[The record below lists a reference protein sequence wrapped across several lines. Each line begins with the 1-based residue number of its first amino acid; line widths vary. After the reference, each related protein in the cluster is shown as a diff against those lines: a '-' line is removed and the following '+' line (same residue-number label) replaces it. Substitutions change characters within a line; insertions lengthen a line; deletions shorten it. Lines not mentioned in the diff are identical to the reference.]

1 MSFVD
6 PFFLFLF
13 LPLALTGYH
22 LVIPQQRPSPL
33 WGIRFLAAVSAL
45 FYGCWDL
52 RFLPVLLFSTLFNFH
67 MAKIIGC
74 AEGTQKKHR
83 LVLALIF
90 NLSLLAAFKY
100 TAFALQTIADMLHL
114 PISPPDIILP
124 LGISFFT
131 FTQIAYLVDIH
142 RGSRPEERFSSY
154 FLFVTWFPHLI
165 AGPIL
170 HHREMIPQFYAVL
183 KTPLQRDHLAI
194 GLTWMA
200 IGLFKKTVLA
210 DGMAHWA
217 TPFFQAASAGAD
229 PTWIAAWSGLL
240 AYALQLYFDF
250 SGYCDMAIGLSF
262 LFGIRMPLNF
272 NSPYQA
278 VSMIDFWNRWHMTLS
293 RFLRDYLYIPLGGNR
308 LGSGRKAVN
317 ILLVMVLGGLWHGA
331 GWTFIVWGG
340 LHGLYILINHAW
352 RSLRLADTRLL
363 HGIGSLLTFLA
374 VVFAWTFFR
383 ASDLPTA
390 LRIAN
395 GLLGLNGV
403 VIPAEWIPWSGMAH
417 IASFLGVTVVQQADL
432 PTLGNMASI
441 ALLLAIVWYAPNAQQ
456 ILTRTEAFLGQ
467 RSERPHARVQWQPNT
482 LWATLGGLTLAVGLF
497 KVLFSPIGEFLYFQ
511 F

>member
-6 PFFLFLF
+6 PLFLFLF
-13 LPLALTGYH
+13 LPLALAGYH
-22 LVIPQQRPSPL
+22 FIIPQQRDSPL
-33 WGIRFLAAVSAL
+33 LGTRFLAMVSAL
-45 FYGCWDL
+45 FYAYWDI
-52 RFLPVLLFSTLFNFH
+52 RFLPVLLCSTFFNFRI
-67 MAKIIGC
+67 AKTVEAAQGIK
-74 AEGTQKKHR
+74 KKHL

-90 NLSLLAAFKY
+90 NISLLATFKY
-100 TAFALQTIADMLHL
+100 TAFVLQTIAATLHL
-114 PISPPDIILP
+114 SITAPAIILP

-131 FTQIAYLVDIH
+131 FTQIAYMVDIY
-142 RGSRPEERFSSY
+142 RGSVPEERFTSY

-170 HHREMIPQFYAVL
+170 HHREMIPQFYATL
-183 KTPLQRDHLAI
+183 RAPLQRDHLAI
-194 GLTWMA
+194 GLTW
-200 IGLFKKTVLA
+200 IGVGLLKKCVLA
-210 DGMAHWA
+210 DGMAKVA

-229 PTWIAAWSGLL
+229 PTWMAAWSGLL
-240 AYALQLYFDF
+240 AYTLQLYFDF

-272 NSPYQA
+272 NSPYKA
-278 VSMIDFWNRWHMTLS
+278 VSIIDFWNRWHMTLS

-308 LGSGRKAVN
+308 LGSGRQQVN

-340 LHGLYILINHAW
+340 LHGSYILINHMW
-352 RSLRLADTRLL
+352 RSFRFADTRLL
-363 HGIGSLLTFLA
+363 HLIGAVLTFLA

-395 GLLGLNGV
+395 GLLGINGM
-403 VIPAEWIPWSGMAH
+403 VIPAEWIKFTFMAD
-417 IASFLGVTVVQQADL
+417 ITQFLGMTVVQQADL
-432 PTLGNMASI
+432 PTLRSVASI
-441 ALLLAIVWYAPNAQQ
+441 LLLLVIVWWSPNSQQ
-456 ILTRTEAFLGQ
+456 ILTRTEAFLGHL
-467 RSERPHARVQWQPNT
+467 SDHPHGVLQWQPNGA
-482 LWATLGGLTLAVGLF
+482 WAIVGGLTLAVGLF
-497 KVLFSPIGEFLYFQ
+497 NVLFSPIGEFLYFQ